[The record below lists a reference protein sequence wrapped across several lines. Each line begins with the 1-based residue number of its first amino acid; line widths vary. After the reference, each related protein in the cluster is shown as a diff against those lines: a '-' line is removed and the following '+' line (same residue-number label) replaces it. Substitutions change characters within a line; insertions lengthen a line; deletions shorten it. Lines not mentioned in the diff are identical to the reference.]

1 MQFIN
6 NFAGAL
12 LPLDNSLRGSNAGIQ
27 AVVIP
32 GVARRRLILVE
43 IPGCGTIAR
52 EDDQIEVLV
61 KEWLISDFKASTTLN
76 AALRQGC

>member
-6 NFAGAL
+6 NFAGPL
-12 LPLDNSLRGSNAGIQ
+12 LPLDDSLRGSNAGVQ

-43 IPGCGTIAR
+43 IPGCGSIAR
-52 EDDQIEVLV
+52 EDDQIEIIV
-61 KEWLISDFKASTTLN
+61 KEWLASK
-76 AALRQGC
+76 QVHP

>member
-12 LPLDNSLRGSNAGIQ
+12 LPLDNSLRGSNAGVQ

-43 IPGCGTIAR
+43 IPGCGGVTR
-52 EDDQIEVLV
+52 EDEEIEILV
-61 KEWLISDFKASTTLN
+61 KEWLISK
-76 AALRQGC
+76 RVHP